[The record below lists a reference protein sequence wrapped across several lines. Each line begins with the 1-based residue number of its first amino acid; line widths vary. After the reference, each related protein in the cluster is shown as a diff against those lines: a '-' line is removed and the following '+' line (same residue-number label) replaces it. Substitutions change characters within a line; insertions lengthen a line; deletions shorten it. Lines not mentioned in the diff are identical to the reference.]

1 MKETLNGI
9 AFCLAALGLSVAA
22 CGGGSSSQEQETAPA
37 ATSDPAAAAQPAA
50 PAEAAGP
57 AHLKFAEMTVS
68 EGTRPIFKIHADGK
82 TEVAGAGGAW
92 SEGPAVTAD
101 GTITFKQ
108 QQVARIEADGTIK
121 NLRNGQVIPV
131 KVGTDTLSAQGPGG
145 EIKFQITEDGTIAV
159 PGAPPEK
166 NLKVDGATDADT
178 RRTALALIGA
188 IFLSGKA
195 QQQPAQPAQPADPAQ
210 PSGQAPPAQPA
221 QPAQP
226 APAPTKPK

>member
-9 AFCLAALGLSVAA
+9 AFCLAALGFSVAA
-22 CGGGSSSQEQETAPA
+22 CGGGSSSEQPETAPA
-37 ATSDPAAAAQPAA
+37 ATNDPAATPQPAA

-92 SEGPAVTAD
+92 AEGPAVTAD

-131 KVGTDTLSAQGPGG
+131 KVGPDTLSAQGPGG
-145 EIKFQITEDGTIAV
+145 EVKFQITEDGTIAV

-166 NLKVDGATDADT
+166 NLKVEGAADAET

-195 QQQPAQPAQPADPAQ
+195 QQQPAEPAQ
-210 PSGQAPPAQPA
+210 PSGQAQPA
-221 QPAQP
+221 PAQP
-226 APAPTKPK
+226 APAQPAPTKPK